1 MKGFIELTLID
12 DTKVTINL
20 SNITDFGLNKEDGF
34 VYIGFATTKNDIAP
48 VKETYEEIKEL
59 IKKSYTLWE

>member
-20 SNITDFGLNKEDGF
+20 SNITDFGLNKKDGF
-34 VYIGFATTKNDIAP
+34 VYVGFATTENDVAP
-48 VKETYEEIKEL
+48 VKESYEEVKEL
-59 IKKSYTLWE
+59 IKEAIL